1 MTTVTWLSKRLNKI
15 SKLDSYIRPTKLNGF
30 IKLDANEN
38 MALDRDLIAAT
49 ALEALKDI
57 DLREYPLEEYDE
69 LYRKLATYLGVNKKY
84 LALGSGSDQI
94 MDLLLSTIV
103 KKSCATIFVPTF
115 SYFVNR
121 CKLYGITVKKVPLNR
136 KDNNS
141 MNKSRFLKTA
151 KETNLVYICSPN
163 NPTGNQ
169 FDRDVVLEILE
180 SLKDH
185 LVIID
190 EAYVEFGDYSIIS
203 QVNKYDNVIV
213 LRTLSKAFGLA
224 GARIGYLA
232 ANEQFTEVFRSNIQS
247 PYPLNTMSLKI
258 ATLLLAKK
266 NYITQTINLIKR
278 ERYRIYQQLKEFKD
292 LNIFRSNAN
301 FIFFETYLKY
311 IPILKQLH
319 KEGIRVKA
327 FGNMDGYTGCMRMTI
342 GTSDMNDM
350 FLRSVGT
357 AIKQN

>member
-1 MTTVTWLSKRLNKI
+1 
-15 SKLDSYIRPTKLNGF
+15 
-30 IKLDANEN
+30 
-38 MALDRDLIAAT
+38 
-49 ALEALKDI
+49 
-57 DLREYPLEEYDE
+57 
-69 LYRKLATYLGVNKKY
+69 
-84 LALGSGSDQI
+84 
-94 MDLLLSTIV
+94 
-103 KKSCATIFVPTF
+103 
-115 SYFVNR
+115 
-121 CKLYGITVKKVPLNR
+121 
-136 KDNNS
+136 